1 MALLAPSPRA
11 LCVRES
17 AAAPPHPHSLAAAAC
32 STVGGGAAGRALWL
46 WNGGGTGRRRR
57 ERRERVRAEAY
68 FWDVSKPV
76 EMEEIDSMEKLDD
89 ALRWSVENNQPV
101 IIDWYEC
108 CRTCCPTCIHHSTS
122 IDLSG
127 VSVGLWPVIRML
139 IVIIVELRCFI
150 AFICMLIS

>member
-11 LCVRES
+11 LCVRE
-17 AAAPPHPHSLAAAAC
+17 AAAAAPHPHSSVGAAC

-89 ALRWSVENNQPV
+89 ALRWSVENNKPV

-108 CRTCCPTCIHHSTS
+108 CRTSHVARP
-122 IDLSG
+122 
-127 VSVGLWPVIRML
+127 
-139 IVIIVELRCFI
+139 
-150 AFICMLIS
+150 A